1 MRKPLSIL
9 LLMLAV
15 AAQSGC
21 GYSLAG
27 RGSFLPAY
35 IKRIG
40 IPLFIN
46 GTTVFNLDQKVTD
59 KVRSEFIGR
68 GKWTIVPDQ
77 TGVDAIVSGTITG
90 VFLTPV
96 AFNQQQQATRYALT
110 MSGSVEFKDLQ
121 ANKVIW
127 SNPSM
132 SYRQEFDVPASSNTL
147 DTSTYFG
154 QDANALDRLSQEFSR
169 SLVSAI
175 LEAF

>member
-1 MRKPLSIL
+1 MKKALSIL
-9 LLMLAV
+9 VLMLAV

-40 IPLFIN
+40 IPLFTN

-59 KVRSEFIGR
+59 MVRSEFIGR

-77 TGVDAIVSGTITG
+77 TGVDAVVTGTITG
-90 VFLTPV
+90 VTLTPV
-96 AFNQQQQATRYALT
+96 AFNTSQQATRYALAMT
-110 MSGSVEFKDLQ
+110 GSVEFKDLQ
-121 ANKVIW
+121 SNKVLW
-127 SNPSM
+127 TNPSM

-154 QDANALDRLSQEFSR
+154 QDANALDRLSNEFAR
-169 SLVSAI
+169 ALVSAI